1 MRTAK
6 LTPEAHES
14 FYQRVVRQFDAL
26 PKPATLESLEAL
38 LRSFEAWRTEFK
50 VGRIAGKVASM
61 LVTIIDDFYLQ
72 PKEPTE
78 GRKRVFNAG
87 LVIQLFDLG
96 QAMNKVIETHR
107 PKGPNVRNRIAPTR
121 IYGRDHY
128 EKDSNGNKVFVS
140 EQESWLRCHEE
151 IEQLAKRYESR
162 TNQDGQQTGV

>member
-1 MRTAK
+1 MRTTK
-6 LTPEAHES
+6 LTPEAHEA

-26 PKPATLESLEAL
+26 PKPATIESLEAL

-50 VGRIAGKVASM
+50 TGRVASKVGSM
-61 LVTIIDDFYLQ
+61 LVIIIDDFYMQ

-78 GRKRVFNAG
+78 SRKRVFNAG

-96 QAMNKVIETHR
+96 QVMNKVLNGHK
-107 PKGPNVRNRIAPTR
+107 PKEPKMPTR
-121 IYGRDHY
+121 IYGKDHF

-140 EQESWLRCHEE
+140 EHESWLRCYEE

-162 TNQDGQQTGV
+162 TSQDGLQTGV